1 MVITVCVCMCVST
14 IFNLASKL
22 QKYYHRKFALNT
34 LGAALLFGDAT
45 ASTHWQIEI
54 CSFMATWEFKDTQQN
69 LKVIGRNITNIKM
82 IWFDG
87 FTVIKDTRIIYSNYF
102 LLIKYI
108 TIGPIDQME
117 KCFIQMVIFREIYLF
132 NLFFFGGGA
141 F

>member
-1 MVITVCVCMCVST
+1 MCVST

-54 CSFMATWEFKDTQQN
+54 CSFMATWELKDTQQN

-117 KCFIQMVIFREIYLF
+117 KCFIQMVIFREIYLI
-132 NLFFFGGGA
+132 FFFGGGGILSWKTK
-141 F
+141 